1 VSKVPSKIPS
11 QHLMS
16 RRSLMGAALAGSA
29 ALSFGRA
36 QAQSAKYRLRYG
48 TAFPASH
55 PGVLRIIEASDAIKK
70 QTNGLVDLQVY
81 PNSQL
86 GSEPDMFSQVR
97 TGALDFMSTSGV
109 NQTVVPVGGINAVA
123 FAFESYDQVWSAMD
137 GDLGNHVRGEFAKVG
152 LHVLPKCLDNGY
164 RNITSGAKPIVSPDD
179 LKGFKIRVPGNPLW
193 VTLFKT
199 LGAAP
204 TPINFGE
211 LYAALQTHVVDGQE
225 NPLALI
231 QSAKLYEVQ
240 KYVSLSGHIWD
251 GHYIFANATRW
262 NSLPA
267 DVSAAIT
274 AALSDAALKE
284 RQDIQRLNEQAMTDM
299 QGAGV
304 TFNKV
309 DTKPFRDALR
319 TAGFYTDWKTKFG
332 ADAWGL
338 LEKSVGQL

>member
-1 VSKVPSKIPS
+1 M
-11 QHLMS
+11 QFS
-16 RRSLMGAALAGSA
+16 RRTFLGATLATGAA
-29 ALSFGRA
+29 ALPFQRA
-36 QAQSAKYRLRYG
+36 SAQSAKYRLRYG

-55 PGVLRIIEASDAIKK
+55 PGVLRIIEASEAIKK

-86 GSEPDMFSQVR
+86 GSEPDMFTQTRS
-97 TGALDFMSTSGV
+97 GALDFMSTSGV

-123 FAFESYDQVWSAMD
+123 FAFESYDKVWSAMD
-137 GDLGNHVRGEFAKVG
+137 GDLGNYVRDQFGKVG
-152 LHVLPKCLDNGY
+152 LHVMPKVLDNGY
-164 RNITSGAKPIVSPDD
+164 RNITASAKPIVTPDD

-240 KYVSLSGHIWD
+240 KYISLSGHIWD

-262 NSLPA
+262 NSLPQ
-267 DVSAAIT
+267 DVRTTVT
-274 AALSDAALKE
+274 AALSDAATKQ
-284 RQDIQRLNEQAMTDM
+284 RQDIQEFNEKAAKEMQA
-299 QGAGV
+299 AGV

-319 TAGFYTDWKTKFG
+319 AGGFYTEWKSKFG
-332 ADAWGL
+332 ADAWAL

>member
-1 VSKVPSKIPS
+1 M
-11 QHLMS
+11 QYS
-16 RRSLMGAALAGSA
+16 RRTFVGAALATSA
-29 ALSFGRA
+29 SALPIGRA
-36 QAQSAKYRLRYG
+36 MAQAAKYRLRYG

-55 PGVLRIIEASDAIKK
+55 PGVVRIVEAAEAIKK
-70 QTNGLVDLQVY
+70 QSGGLVDLQVY

-86 GSEPDMFSQVR
+86 GSEPDMFSQTR
-97 TGALDFMSTSGV
+97 SGALDFMSTSGV
-109 NQTVVPVGGINAVA
+109 NQTVVPIGGINAVA
-123 FAFESYDQVWSAMD
+123 FAFENYDQVWAAMD

-152 LHVLPKCLDNGY
+152 LYVLPKCLDNGY
-164 RNITSGAKPIVSPDD
+164 RNITSSAKPIVTPDD

-211 LYAALQTHVVDGQE
+211 LYAALQTHIVDGQE

-251 GHYIFANATRW
+251 GHYIFANAGRW
-262 NSLPA
+262 NALPQ
-267 DVSAAIT
+267 DVRAAIT
-274 AALSDAALKE
+274 TALSEAATKE
-284 RQDIQRLNEQAMTDM
+284 REDIQRFNEEAAKQMQA
-299 QGAGV
+299 AGV
-304 TFNKV
+304 VFNKV

-319 TAGFYTDWKTKFG
+319 AGGFYADWKAKFG
-332 ADAWGL
+332 GDAWSL

>member
-1 VSKVPSKIPS
+1 MQI
-11 QHLMS
+11 S
-16 RRSLMGAALAGSA
+16 RRAFVGATLVTGLATLPTARAL
-29 ALSFGRA
+29 
-36 QAQSAKYRLRYG
+36 AQSAKYRLRYG
-48 TAFPASH
+48 TAFPANH
-55 PGVLRIIEASDAIKK
+55 PGVLRIIEASEAIKK

-86 GSEPDMFSQVR
+86 GSEPDMFTQTRS
-97 TGALDFMSTSGV
+97 GALDFMSTSGV
-109 NQTVVPVGGINAVA
+109 NQTVVPTGGINAVA

-137 GDLGNHVRGEFAKVG
+137 GDLGNHVRGLFGKVG

-164 RNITSGAKPIVSPDD
+164 RNITASAKPIVTPDD

-193 VTLFKT
+193 VSLFKT
-199 LGAAP
+199 LGASP

-251 GHYIFANATRW
+251 GHYIFANAIRW
-262 NSLPA
+262 NALPE
-267 DVSAAIT
+267 DVRTTIT
-274 AALSDAALKE
+274 AALSDAATKQ
-284 RQDIQRLNEQAMTDM
+284 RQDILRFNEQATTEL
-299 QGAGV
+299 QGRGIV
-304 TFNKV
+304 FNKV

-319 TAGFYTDWKTKFG
+319 TAGFYADWKTKFG
-332 ADAWGL
+332 AEPWAL
-338 LEKSVGQL
+338 LEKYVGQL

>member
-1 VSKVPSKIPS
+1 MQV
-11 QHLMS
+11 S
-16 RRSLMGAALAGSA
+16 RRTFVGAALAASASALPIGSA
-29 ALSFGRA
+29 MA
-36 QAQSAKYRLRYG
+36 QAAKYRLRYG

-55 PGVLRIIEASDAIKK
+55 PGVVRIVEAAEALKK
-70 QTNGLVDLQVY
+70 QSGGLVDLQVY

-86 GSEPDMFSQVR
+86 GSEPDMFSQTR
-97 TGALDFMSTSGV
+97 SGALDFMSTSGV
-109 NQTVVPVGGINAVA
+109 NQTVVPIGGINAVA
-123 FAFESYDQVWSAMD
+123 FAFESYDQVWAAMD

-152 LHVLPKCLDNGY
+152 LYVLPKCLDNGY
-164 RNITSGAKPIVSPDD
+164 RNITSSAKPIVAPDD

-211 LYAALQTHVVDGQE
+211 LYAALQTHIVDGQE

-251 GHYIFANATRW
+251 GHYIFANAARW
-262 NSLPA
+262 NALPQ
-267 DVSAAIT
+267 DVRAAIT
-274 AALSDAALKE
+274 AALSEAATKE
-284 RQDIQRLNEQAMTDM
+284 REDIQRFNEQAAKEM
-299 QGAGV
+299 QAAGV
-304 TFNKV
+304 VFNKV

-319 TAGFYTDWKTKFG
+319 AGGFYADWKAKFG
-332 ADAWGL
+332 ADAWSL
-338 LEKSVGQL
+338 LEKSVGQR

>member
-1 VSKVPSKIPS
+1 MQV
-11 QHLMS
+11 S
-16 RRSLMGAALAGSA
+16 RRTFVGAALAASASALPIGSA
-29 ALSFGRA
+29 M
-36 QAQSAKYRLRYG
+36 AQSAKYRLRYG

-55 PGVLRIIEASDAIKK
+55 PGVVRIVEAAEALKK
-70 QTNGLVDLQVY
+70 QSGGLVDLQVY

-86 GSEPDMFSQVR
+86 GSEPDMFSQTR
-97 TGALDFMSTSGV
+97 SGALDFMSTSGV
-109 NQTVVPVGGINAVA
+109 NQTVVPIGGINAVA
-123 FAFESYDQVWSAMD
+123 FAFESYDQVWAAMD

-152 LHVLPKCLDNGY
+152 LYVLPKCLDNGY
-164 RNITSGAKPIVSPDD
+164 RNITASAKPIVAPDD

-211 LYAALQTHVVDGQE
+211 LYAALQTHIVDGQE

-251 GHYIFANATRW
+251 GHYIFANAARW
-262 NSLPA
+262 NALPQ
-267 DVSAAIT
+267 DVRAAIT
-274 AALSDAALKE
+274 AALSEAATKQRE
-284 RQDIQRLNEQAMTDM
+284 DIQRFNEQAAKEM
-299 QGAGV
+299 QAAGV
-304 TFNKV
+304 VFNKV

-319 TAGFYTDWKTKFG
+319 AGGFYADWKAKFG
-332 ADAWGL
+332 ADAWSL